1 MVEQAPNLAISFA
14 AGLLSFLSPCVV
26 PLIPSYITFIGG
38 VTLADLR
45 EEHPKRGPLFAK
57 TAAFVLGFGT
67 VFVALGV
74 VFSGTGFLFSGAS
87 TIVNLVAGG
96 IVVFLGLNVMFNF
109 WNVLNM
115 EKRMHMTRKP
125 AGVVGAFLVGMAF
138 GGGWSP
144 CVGPIL
150 AGILVLAGQS
160 GRVAQGILLLAVYS
174 LGLGLPFLL
183 ASLFFT
189 PFLNQLNRIRKHLN
203 TIRIASGAFLVA
215 IGVLIAVG
223 RLQQLNI
230 ALFRMAAALQQ
241 WDAARPVQAKVVL
254 ALITLVLAVLPFIPT
269 VVRRIRAGSR
279 EAEVPEEKLRLF
291 RPVRSVFAGVLLLVS
306 VLHLAEVFDLAT
318 VLYGWLTFQG
328 I

>member
-1 MVEQAPNLAISFA
+1 MVEQAPNLAISFV

-38 VTLADLR
+38 VTLTDLR
-45 EEHPKRGPLFAK
+45 GEHPRRGPLFAK
-57 TAAFVLGFGT
+57 TAAFVVGFGT

-74 VFSGTGFLFSGAS
+74 LFSGTGFLFSGAS

-96 IVVFLGLNVMFNF
+96 IVIVLGLNVMFNF

-115 EKRMHMTRKP
+115 EKRMHVTRRP
-125 AGVVGAFLVGMAF
+125 AGLLGAFLVGMAF

-160 GRVAQGILLLAVYS
+160 GQVAQGVLLLSVYS

-203 TIRIASGAFLVA
+203 TIRIVSGGFLVA

-230 ALFRMAAALQQ
+230 ALFRLAAALQQ

-254 ALITLVLAVLPFIPT
+254 ALITLVIAVLPFIP
-269 VVRRIRAGSR
+269 VLIRRVRAKRRD
-279 EAEVPEEKLRLF
+279 VDLPEGKTRVF
-291 RPVRSVFAGVLLLVS
+291 RPIRSVFAGALTLVA
-306 VLHLAEVFDLAT
+306 VLHVADVLDLAT